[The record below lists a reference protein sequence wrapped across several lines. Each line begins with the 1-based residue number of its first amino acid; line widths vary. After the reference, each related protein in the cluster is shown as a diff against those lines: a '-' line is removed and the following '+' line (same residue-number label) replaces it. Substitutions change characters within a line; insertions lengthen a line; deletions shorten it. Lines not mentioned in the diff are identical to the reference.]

1 MVFLF
6 IILIILLM
14 IITIKIK
21 FEIQNLKISTNE
33 NPHLNKKYQIKIIIY
48 TFGIIPILKI
58 KLNNKKIQKII
69 NNQTIKEKIKQQ
81 ENNKK
86 IQKIINNQ
94 TIKEKIKQQETKII
108 ENKAN
113 IDKELIMSLKNI
125 KTEIKEINLKIMIGT
140 ENASLTAF
148 TIPVI
153 STLVAVVLSKQIKKY
168 NEKQVFLIEPVYLD
182 KNLLNI
188 EISSIF
194 QIKMIHIINTIC
206 IVNKKRKGDKNERTS
221 NRRTYDYGYEQY

>member
-81 ENNKK
+81 E
-86 IQKIINNQ
+86 
-94 TIKEKIKQQETKII
+94 TKII

-113 IDKELIMSLKNI
+113 IDKEVITSLKNI
-125 KTEIKEINLKIMIGT
+125 KTEIKEINLKIIIGT

-153 STLVAVVLSKQIKKY
+153 STFIAVFLSKQIKKY
-168 NEKQVFLIEPVYLD
+168 NDKQVFLVEPVYLD

-206 IVNKKRKGDKNERTS
+206 IVSKKINGDKNERTS
-221 NRRTYDYGYEQY
+221 NRMTYDYGYEQY

>member
-6 IILIILLM
+6 IILM
-14 IITIKIK
+14 IIIMFITLKIK

-33 NPHLNKKYQIKIIIY
+33 KPHLNKIYQIKIVIY
-48 TFGIIPILKI
+48 TLGFIPILKI
-58 KLNNKKIQKII
+58 KLNNKKIKKII
-69 NNQTIKEKIKQQ
+69 NNQK
-81 ENNKK
+81 
-86 IQKIINNQ
+86 
-94 TIKEKIKQQETKII
+94 IKEKIKQQETKII

-113 IDKELIMSLKNI
+113 IDKELIISLKNI
-125 KTEIKEINLKIMIGT
+125 KTEVKEINLKIRIGT

-153 STLVAVVLSKQIKKY
+153 STFIAMFLSKQIKKY
-168 NEKQVFLIEPVYLD
+168 NDKQVFLVEPVYLD

-221 NRRTYDYGYEQY
+221 NRRSYDYGYEQY

>member
-6 IILIILLM
+6 IILM
-14 IITIKIK
+14 IIIMFITLKIK

-33 NPHLNKKYQIKIIIY
+33 KPHLNKKYQIKIVIY
-48 TFGIIPILKI
+48 TLGFIPILKI
-58 KLNNKKIQKII
+58 KLNNKKIKKII
-69 NNQTIKEKIKQQ
+69 NNQK
-81 ENNKK
+81 
-86 IQKIINNQ
+86 
-94 TIKEKIKQQETKII
+94 IKEKIKQQETKII

-113 IDKELIMSLKNI
+113 IDKELIISLKNI
-125 KTEIKEINLKIMIGT
+125 KTEVKEINLKIRIGT

-153 STLVAVVLSKQIKKY
+153 RTFIAMFLSKQIKKY
-168 NEKQVFLIEPVYLD
+168 NDKQVFLVEPVYLD

-221 NRRTYDYGYEQY
+221 NRRSYDYGYEQY

>member
-6 IILIILLM
+6 IILTIIIM
-14 IITIKIK
+14 CITIKIK
-21 FEIQNLKISTNE
+21 FQIQNLKISTNE
-33 NPHLNKKYQIKIIIY
+33 KPHLNKKYQIKIVIH
-48 TFGIIPILKI
+48 TLGFIPILKI
-58 KLNNKKIQKII
+58 KLNNKKIKKII
-69 NNQTIKEKIKQQ
+69 NNQKIKEKIKQQ
-81 ENNKK
+81 K
-86 IQKIINNQ
+86 
-94 TIKEKIKQQETKII
+94 TKII

-113 IDKELIMSLKNI
+113 VDKELIKSLKNI
-125 KTEIKEINLKIMIGT
+125 KTEIKEINLKIRIGT

-153 STLVAVVLSKQIKKY
+153 STFIAIFLSKQIKKY
-168 NEKQVFLIEPVYLD
+168 NDKQVFLVEPVYLD

-221 NRRTYDYGYEQY
+221 HRRSYHYSYE

>member
-6 IILIILLM
+6 IILM
-14 IITIKIK
+14 IMVIFITIKIK

-33 NPHLNKKYQIKIIIY
+33 KPHLNKKYQIKIVIY
-48 TFGIIPILKI
+48 TLGFIPILKI
-58 KLNNKKIQKII
+58 KLNNQKIKKII
-69 NNQTIKEKIKQQ
+69 NNQK
-81 ENNKK
+81 
-86 IQKIINNQ
+86 
-94 TIKEKIKQQETKII
+94 IKEKIKQQETKII

-113 IDKELIMSLKNI
+113 IDKELITSLKNI
-125 KTEIKEINLKIMIGT
+125 KTEVKEINLKIRIGT

-153 STLVAVVLSKQIKKY
+153 STFIAMFLSKQIKKY
-168 NEKQVFLIEPVYLD
+168 NDKQVFLVEPEYLD
-182 KNLLNI
+182 KNLLKV

-221 NRRTYDYGYEQY
+221 NRRPYDYGYEQY

>member
-1 MVFLF
+1 MFFLF
-6 IILIILLM
+6 IILM
-14 IITIKIK
+14 IMVIFITIKIK
-21 FEIQNLKISTNE
+21 FKIQNLKISTNE
-33 NPHLNKKYQIKIIIY
+33 KPHLNKKYQIKIVIY
-48 TFGIIPILKI
+48 TLGFIPILKI
-58 KLNNKKIQKII
+58 KLNNPKIKKII
-69 NNQTIKEKIKQQ
+69 NNQK
-81 ENNKK
+81 
-86 IQKIINNQ
+86 
-94 TIKEKIKQQETKII
+94 IKEKIKQQETKII

-113 IDKELIMSLKNI
+113 IDKELITSLKNI
-125 KTEIKEINLKIMIGT
+125 KTEVKEINLKIRIGT

-153 STLVAVVLSKQIKKY
+153 STFIAIFLSKQIKKY
-168 NEKQVFLIEPVYLD
+168 NDKQVFLVEPVYLD

>member
-1 MVFLF
+1 MFFLF
-6 IILIILLM
+6 IILM
-14 IITIKIK
+14 IMVIFITIKIK
-21 FEIQNLKISTNE
+21 FKIQNLKISTNE
-33 NPHLNKKYQIKIIIY
+33 KPHLNKKYQIKIVIY
-48 TFGIIPILKI
+48 TLGFIPILKI
-58 KLNNKKIQKII
+58 KLNNPKIKKII
-69 NNQTIKEKIKQQ
+69 NNQK
-81 ENNKK
+81 
-86 IQKIINNQ
+86 
-94 TIKEKIKQQETKII
+94 IKEKIKQQETKII

-113 IDKELIMSLKNI
+113 IDKELITSLKNI
-125 KTEIKEINLKIMIGT
+125 KTEVKEINLKIRIGT

-153 STLVAVVLSKQIKKY
+153 STFIAIFLSKQIKKY
-168 NEKQVFLIEPVYLD
+168 NDKQVFLVEPVYLD

-221 NRRTYDYGYEQY
+221 NRRSYDYGYEQY

>member
-6 IILIILLM
+6 IILTIIIM
-14 IITIKIK
+14 FITIKIK
-21 FEIQNLKISTNE
+21 FQIQNLKISTNE
-33 NPHLNKKYQIKIIIY
+33 KPHLNKEYQIKMVVY
-48 TFGIIPILKI
+48 TLGFIPILKI
-58 KLNNKKIQKII
+58 KLNGKKII
-69 NNQTIKEKIKQQ
+69 NNQKLQEKIKQQ
-81 ENNKK
+81 K
-86 IQKIINNQ
+86 
-94 TIKEKIKQQETKII
+94 TKII

-113 IDKELIMSLKNI
+113 VDKELIKSLKNI
-125 KTEIKEINLKIMIGT
+125 KPEIKEINLKISIGT
-140 ENASLTAF
+140 ENAALTAF

-153 STLVAVVLSKQIKKY
+153 STFIAIFLSKQIKKY
-168 NEKQVFLIEPVYLD
+168 NDKQVFLVEPVYLD

-221 NRRTYDYGYEQY
+221 NRRPYDYGYEQY

>member
-1 MVFLF
+1 MFFLF
-6 IILIILLM
+6 IILM
-14 IITIKIK
+14 IMVIFITIKIK

-33 NPHLNKKYQIKIIIY
+33 KPHLNKKYQIKIVIY
-48 TFGIIPILKI
+48 TLGFIPILKI
-58 KLNNKKIQKII
+58 KLNNQKIKKII
-69 NNQTIKEKIKQQ
+69 NNQK
-81 ENNKK
+81 
-86 IQKIINNQ
+86 
-94 TIKEKIKQQETKII
+94 IKEKIKQQETKII

-113 IDKELIMSLKNI
+113 IDKELITSLKNI
-125 KTEIKEINLKIMIGT
+125 KTEVKEINLKIRIGT

-153 STLVAVVLSKQIKKY
+153 STFIAIFLSKQIKKY
-168 NEKQVFLIEPVYLD
+168 NDKQVFLVEPVYLD

-188 EISSIF
+188 EFSSIF

-221 NRRTYDYGYEQY
+221 NRRSYDYGYEQY

>member
-1 MVFLF
+1 MFFLF
-6 IILIILLM
+6 IILMIMIIF
-14 IITIKIK
+14 ITIKIK

-33 NPHLNKKYQIKIIIY
+33 KPHLNKKYQIKIVIY
-48 TFGIIPILKI
+48 TLGFIPILKI
-58 KLNNKKIQKII
+58 KLNNQKIKKII
-69 NNQTIKEKIKQQ
+69 NNQK
-81 ENNKK
+81 
-86 IQKIINNQ
+86 
-94 TIKEKIKQQETKII
+94 IKEKIKQQETKII

-113 IDKELIMSLKNI
+113 IDKELITSLKNI
-125 KTEIKEINLKIMIGT
+125 KTEVKEINLKIRIGT

-153 STLVAVVLSKQIKKY
+153 STFIAIFLSKQIKKY
-168 NEKQVFLIEPVYLD
+168 NDKQVFLVEPVYLD

-194 QIKMIHIINTIC
+194 QIKTIHIINTIC

-221 NRRTYDYGYEQY
+221 NRRSYDYGYEQY

>member
-1 MVFLF
+1 MFFLF
-6 IILIILLM
+6 IILMIMIIF
-14 IITIKIK
+14 ITIKIK

-33 NPHLNKKYQIKIIIY
+33 KPHLNKKYQIKIVIY
-48 TFGIIPILKI
+48 TLGFIPILKI
-58 KLNNKKIQKII
+58 KLNNQKIKKII
-69 NNQTIKEKIKQQ
+69 NNQK
-81 ENNKK
+81 
-86 IQKIINNQ
+86 
-94 TIKEKIKQQETKII
+94 IKEKIKQQETKII

-113 IDKELIMSLKNI
+113 IDKELITSLKNI
-125 KTEIKEINLKIMIGT
+125 KTEVKEINLKIRIGT

-153 STLVAVVLSKQIKKY
+153 STFIAIFLSKQIKKY
-168 NEKQVFLIEPVYLD
+168 NDKQVFLVEPVYLD

-221 NRRTYDYGYEQY
+221 NRRPYDYGYEQY

>member
-48 TFGIIPILKI
+48 TFGIIPIFKI
-58 KLNNKKIQKII
+58 KLNNKKIK
-69 NNQTIKEKIKQQ
+69 
-81 ENNKK
+81 
-86 IQKIINNQ
+86 KIINNQ

-113 IDKELIMSLKNI
+113 IDKEVITSLKKI
-125 KTEIKEINLKIMIGT
+125 KTEIKEINLKIIIGT

-153 STLVAVVLSKQIKKY
+153 STLVAVFLSKQIKKY
-168 NEKQVFLIEPVYLD
+168 NEKQVFLVEPVYLD

-221 NRRTYDYGYEQY
+221 NRRSYDYGYEQY

>member
-6 IILIILLM
+6 IILM
-14 IITIKIK
+14 IMVIFITIKIK

-33 NPHLNKKYQIKIIIY
+33 KPHLNKKYQIKIVIY
-48 TFGIIPILKI
+48 TLGFIPILKM
-58 KLNNKKIQKII
+58 KLNNKKIKKII
-69 NNQTIKEKIKQQ
+69 NNQK
-81 ENNKK
+81 
-86 IQKIINNQ
+86 
-94 TIKEKIKQQETKII
+94 IKEKIKQQETKII

-113 IDKELIMSLKNI
+113 IDKELITSLKNI
-125 KTEIKEINLKIMIGT
+125 KTEVKEINLKIRIGT

-153 STLVAVVLSKQIKKY
+153 STFIAMFLSKQIKKY
-168 NEKQVFLIEPVYLD
+168 NDKQVFLVEPVYLD

-221 NRRTYDYGYEQY
+221 NRRSYDYGYEQY